1 MLTRFEEFLSLNGYV
16 LTETQRRLA
25 YIILLSREYEQMG
38 GLGAGKSFLFD
49 LLEKFS
55 KYPQKL

>member
-1 MLTRFEEFLSLNGYV
+1 MLTRFEEFLRVNGYV
-16 LTETQRRLA
+16 LTEAQRRLA
-25 YIILLSREYEQMG
+25 YIILLSREYEQMS
-38 GLGAGKSFLFD
+38 GLGAGKSFLFS